1 MATIQMTMSIL
12 KNPDKINTSVT
23 YTIIE
28 FGEGSGK
35 LSSDFV
41 YIFGERLKLGNVI
54 HSENVQDKQ
63 SNGLGALVDYKEKG
77 PFICCTYNLVDTKR
91 KLSAAGLI
99 YRKDYYFAE
108 DFFCLLD
115 DWKKQR
121 IAYKTYSGGLI
132 SKLKAISFGYTAK
145 HGIVLPEDPHRNILT
160 KRHFSRN
167 TGPVVQRLFHA
178 LYLIPGCFESFLQ
191 IFANGNTYGNYD
203 YICFYS
209 VSDAIRFR
217 KDYPD
222 VAAKVITVEEL
233 KAHTMASLY
242 MSAVYHDRRQNSC
255 ECNTPFNTIWVGRSG
270 TTRICDCPDY
280 LDVSCGNIGV
290 TDTFDVWNSSVAR
303 ILRLSVINNTYTFCS
318 RTQCGKLAGGA
329 EQPSLLKRRNTEET
343 DCPSK
348 INIANDYACNLH
360 CPSCRKKIYAVNDDG
375 AKTEINACIE
385 ALNSSGWLDKAEQ
398 LIVGG
403 GGETFL
409 STNYKRIIYGGETK
423 RKSILI
429 MTNGTLFTPEE
440 WKRLEGKYE
449 HIGFMVSVDAAT
461 KETYDKV
468 RCGGNFDRLMS
479 NMDFLSKLR
488 EKNEVNKVIV
498 IMIVQKANYA
508 EIPDFIYWTK
518 NKGFDGVNLSHIRN
532 WGTYKDNYFYEN
544 VSMFD
549 RNGKM
554 KSELVKML
562 ENPICKDSIV
572 KVSWKP

>member
-1 MATIQMTMSIL
+1 MSIL
-12 KNPDKINTSVT
+12 KNPEKINTEIT

-28 FGEGSGK
+28 FGEGSWK
-35 LSSDFV
+35 LSADFG
-41 YIFGERLKLGNVI
+41 YIFAGRLKLKDVI
-54 HSENVQDKQ
+54 HIENVHDKQ
-63 SNGLGALVDYKEKG
+63 NDGCVFSAEDKKKG
-77 PFICCTYNLVDTKR
+77 PFICCTFNPENAK
-91 KLSAAGLI
+91 KNLSAAGLI
-99 YRKDYYFAE
+99 YGKDFYFAE

-115 DWKKQR
+115 DWKNQR
-121 IAYKTYSGGLI
+121 IAYKAYSG
-132 SKLKAISFGYTAK
+132 SPVNKLKAISFGYTAK
-145 HGIVLPEDPHRNILT
+145 HGIILPEDPHRNILT
-160 KRHFSRN
+160 KRHLSRN
-167 TGPVVQRLFHA
+167 TGEMVQRLFHA
-178 LYLIPGCFESFLQ
+178 LYLIPGCFESFPQ
-191 IFANGNTYGNYD
+191 IFADNNYRNYD
-203 YICFYS
+203 HICFYS
-209 VSDAIRFR
+209 VSDAIRF
-217 KDYPD
+217 KQDHPD
-222 VAAKVITVEEL
+222 AAAKVITVEEL
-233 KAHTMASLY
+233 KNHTMASLY
-242 MSAVYHDRRQNSC
+242 MSAVYHDRSQNNC
-255 ECNTPFNTIWVGRSG
+255 ECNTPFNTLWVGRSG

-348 INIANDYACNLH
+348 INIANDCACNLH
-360 CPSCRKKIYAVNDDG
+360 CPSCRKKIYAVNDDD

-488 EKNEVNKVIV
+488 EESKVHNVIV
-498 IMIVQKANYA
+498 IMIVQKANYE
-508 EIPDFIYWTK
+508 EIPDFICWAK
-518 NKGFDGVNLSHIRN
+518 EKGFDAVNLSHIRN
-532 WGTYKDNYFYEN
+532 WGTYKDDYFYNN

-554 KSELVKML
+554 KPELAGIL
-562 ENPICKDSIV
+562 DNPICKDTIV
-572 KVSWKP
+572 KVSWKA